1 MTILNR
7 KILNILLYSRNLDD
21 YIVQVLNNNKT
32 KMPNK
37 INPDL
42 FNVLRVV
49 KKFPNSSQRNLAKHL
64 GFSLGKLNYCIKG
77 LKLRGLLKLKYFN
90 KHPKKIS
97 MLYVLTPKGVAAKTK
112 ITIKFMKTKMKEYEE
127 LKNEIE

>member
-1 MTILNR
+1 MS
-7 KILNILLYSRNLDD
+7 K
-21 YIVQVLNNNKT
+21 
-32 KMPNK
+32 K

-49 KKFPNSSQRNLAKHL
+49 RKLPDSSQRNLAKHL

-90 KHPKKIS
+90 KHPKKLS
-97 MLYVLTPKGVAAKTK
+97 MLYVLTPKGVAAKTQ
-112 ITIKFMKTKMKEYEE
+112 ITIKFMKTKMMEYEE
-127 LKNEIE
+127 LKNELE

>member
-1 MTILNR
+1 M
-7 KILNILLYSRNLDD
+7 
-21 YIVQVLNNNKT
+21 NNNKIAMS
-32 KMPNK
+32 KK

-49 KKFPNSSQRNLAKHL
+49 RKLPDSSQRNLAKHL
-64 GFSLGKLNYCIKG
+64 GFSVGKLNYCIKG
-77 LKLRGLLKLKYFN
+77 LKLRGFLKLKYFN
-90 KHPKKIS
+90 KHPKKLS

-127 LKNEIE
+127 LKNELE

>member
-1 MTILNR
+1 MAILNR
-7 KILNILLYSRNLDD
+7 KILNILLYCRNLDD

-32 KMPNK
+32 IMPNK

-49 KKFPNSSQRNLAKHL
+49 KKLPNSSQRNLAKHL

>member
-1 MTILNR
+1 MAILNR
-7 KILNILLYSRNLDD
+7 KILNILLYCRNLDD

-49 KKFPNSSQRNLAKHL
+49 KKLPNSSQRYLAKHL

-112 ITIKFMKTKMKEYEE
+112 ITIKFMKTKMKT
-127 LKNEIE
+127 I

>member
-1 MTILNR
+1 M
-7 KILNILLYSRNLDD
+7 S
-21 YIVQVLNNNKT
+21 
-32 KMPNK
+32 NK

-49 KKFPNSSQRNLAKHL
+49 RKLPDSSQRNLAKHL

-112 ITIKFMKTKMKEYEE
+112 ITIKFMKKKIKEYEE